1 MLSKNQKK
9 LLEKE
14 WEDKVIYPEDM
25 KEIYVKIK
33 NIL

>member
-9 LLEKE
+9 LLEEE
-14 WEDKVIYPEDM
+14 WSNKVIHPENM
-25 KEIYVKIK
+25 KELYVKIK